1 MSENY
6 SQIFLKY
13 TMSIL
18 KRSEQFG
25 IFVLFSLLS
34 IYISIYL
41 HIHINGEGN
50 GTPLQYSCLE
60 NPMDGGAC

>member
-34 IYISIYL
+34 IYISL
-41 HIHINGEGN
+41 LVKKDPSKNEKAS
-50 GTPLQYSCLE
+50 TV
-60 NPMDGGAC
+60 